1 MPLPAAVAT
10 LPALGKTLYGL
21 GSAALPYL
29 PALGAAGG
37 AYSQRDRGLGGML
50 QGGIVGGASTWGLGG
65 PLAGV
70 MNPATRLAGNAAVQ
84 AGLQGGAVRALM
96 GGTRAALPVAT
107 GLGVGGLS
115 AGLTMPVLGGAAGAG
130 AMGLTK
136 SGGVGPQ
143 GDPLG
148 NLPPGTT
155 ARMKG
160 PDGGWWY
167 QLDPSNVPMGSRLG
181 RQLDA
186 ITDASNIN
194 TLDNAIYGQTERA
207 AKSELARQAAATQL
221 ASNIQQARQM
231 SLNSQEAGLRM
242 GIDAGQNMASAL
254 ANRQNFRY
262 F

>member
-1 MPLPAAVAT
+1 MAYSALGMGLLRLAGMGGKAWAAAKPLASTVVGKVGIPAAVGT
-10 LPALGKTLYGL
+10 VV
-21 GSAALPYL
+21 
-29 PALGAAGG
+29 GG
-37 AYSQRDRGLGGML
+37 VRGGQQGGLGGVVPGALGGGLTGGGLGMIPGVSGLNPYL
-50 QGGIVGGASTWGLGG
+50 QSGLGG
-65 PLAGV
+65 L
-70 MNPATRLAGNAAVQ
+70 
-84 AGLQGGAVRALM
+84 
-96 GGTRAALPVAT
+96 
-107 GLGVGGLS
+107 GGLYGPAS
-115 AGLTMPVLGGAAGAG
+115 MGVTQRVGQGALGTG
-130 AMGLTK
+130 AMALTR

-167 QLDPSNVPMGSRLG
+167 QLDPSGVPMGTRLG

-186 ITDASNIN
+186 MTDASNIN
-194 TLDNAIYGQTERA
+194 TLGNAIYGQTERA